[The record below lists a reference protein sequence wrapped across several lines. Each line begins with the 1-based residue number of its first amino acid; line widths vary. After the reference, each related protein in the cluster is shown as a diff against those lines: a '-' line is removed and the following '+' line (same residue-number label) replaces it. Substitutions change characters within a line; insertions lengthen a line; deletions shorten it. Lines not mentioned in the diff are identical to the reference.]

1 MLYAEVIV
9 DITSEALD
17 RPFSYI
23 IPEEMEKEIAVG
35 ASLRVPFGTREV
47 RGFCIGIS
55 DRCEMD
61 PGKMKTVSAVVTD
74 EETAEARLVALAV
87 WMSRTYGGV
96 LTKSLRVVLPT
107 KKKMNP
113 LMIRRAFLTD
123 REAAKNYREKLT
135 KRQKKR
141 ADVID
146 SLLLEDGQ
154 LVSRLVAEYG
164 VTLPIIRGL
173 EKDGVI
179 SVLASEKVRRAG
191 EFSGRA
197 GAPVIL
203 TPEQAKAVSD
213 IRREWREK
221 KRPVLLSGITGSGKT
236 LVYMELIAD
245 ALREGK
251 QAIVLI
257 PEIALTAQ
265 TVRRFVERF
274 GMRVSFLHSRLSEG
288 EKYDQM
294 KAARRGDLS
303 IMVGPRSAL
312 FTPFRNLG
320 LIVIDEEHEETYRSE
335 LVPRY
340 HARETAVER
349 AGIEGANVLMGSAT
363 PSLTASYRVETGEY
377 AGVSLGQRY
386 GEAILPETVI
396 VDMRKEAMA
405 GRRSIFSEILRDR
418 IRECVDR
425 GEQCMLFL
433 NRRGYAGF
441 VSCRAC
447 GHVVKCP
454 HCDVSLTRHKNGRLI
469 CHYCGYEMPDMNTC
483 PECGSSHFGGLT
495 LGTEQVEE
503 MVHAEFPG
511 IRTLRMDYDT
521 TRGKEGHTKIL
532 ADFGA
537 GSADVLIGTQMIVK
551 GHDFPNV
558 TLVGVLM
565 ADLSLNAD
573 DYRSA
578 ERTYQLVT
586 QAVGRA
592 GRGKKR
598 GCAVIQTFAPDHYAV
613 RSAANQAYAPF
624 YREEIAYRRILHYPP
639 VGTMM
644 AVLGSCEN
652 EKLLSTGMTYLKKFI
667 ARIDPGNA
675 LMAIG
680 PAPQSVGKVRD
691 RYRQVI
697 YLRHERM
704 DYLILARDKILEY
717 IEINSGFEKI
727 RVEFDMNV

>member
-23 IPEEMEKEIAVG
+23 IPEEMEKDIAVG
-35 ASLRVPFGTREV
+35 VSLMVPFGAREV

-55 DRCEMD
+55 DRCEVD
-61 PGKMKTVSAVVTD
+61 PGKMKPVSSVVTD

-113 LMIRRAFLTD
+113 LMIRRAYLND
-123 REAAKNYREKLT
+123 REEAKVYAGSLT

-141 ADVID
+141 ADVIE
-146 SLLLEDGQ
+146 SLLAEDGQ
-154 LVSRLVAEYG
+154 LISRLARNYG
-164 VTLPIIRGL
+164 VTPSILRGL

-179 SVLASEKVRRAG
+179 RILESEKMRRAG
-191 EFSGRA
+191 KFTESTGER
-197 GAPVIL
+197 VTL
-203 TPEQAKAVSD
+203 TSEQAAAAAA
-213 IRREWREK
+213 IRSEWQGK
-221 KRPVLLSGITGSGKT
+221 NRPVLLTGITGSGKT

-245 ALREGK
+245 VLREGK

-274 GMRVSFLHSRLSEG
+274 GDRVSFLHSRLSDG

-294 KAARRGDLS
+294 KAARSGDLS

-320 LIVIDEEHEETYRSE
+320 LIVIDEEHEETYHSE

-340 HARETAVER
+340 HARETAIER
-349 AGIEGANVLMGSAT
+349 ARIEGANVLMGSAT
-363 PSLTASYRVETGEY
+363 PSLTASYRVQTGEY
-377 AGVSLGQRY
+377 AGVTLGQRY
-386 GEAILPETVI
+386 GDAVLPETVI
-396 VDMRKEAMA
+396 VDMRKETMA
-405 GRRSIFSEILRDR
+405 GRRSVFSETLRKKM
-418 IRECVDR
+418 RECADR

-441 VSCRAC
+441 VNCRSC
-447 GHVVKCP
+447 GYVVKCP

-469 CHYCGYEMPDMNTC
+469 CHYCGYEMPDMDKC
-483 PECGSSHFGGLT
+483 PECGSVHFGGMT

-503 MVHAEFPG
+503 MVHSEFPG
-511 IRTLRMDYDT
+511 MRTLRMDYDT

-532 ADFGA
+532 ADFAA
-537 GSADVLIGTQMIVK
+537 GCADVLIGTQMIVK

-565 ADLSLNAD
+565 ADQSLNAE
-573 DYRSA
+573 DYRSG
-578 ERTYQLVT
+578 ERTYQLIT

-592 GRGKKR
+592 GRGTKR
-598 GCAVIQTFAPDHYAV
+598 GCAVIQTYAPEHYAV
-613 RSAANQAYAPF
+613 KSASNQSYGPF
-624 YREEIAYRRILHYPP
+624 YSEEIAYRRILHYPP

-652 EKLLSTGMTYLKKFI
+652 EKLLTTGMTYLKKYI
-667 ARIDPGNA
+667 GRIDPGNA

-680 PAPQSVGKVRD
+680 PAPQSVGKIRD

-697 YLRHERM
+697 YLRHEKR

-717 IEINSGFEKI
+717 IEINSGFENI

>member
-23 IPEEMEKEIAVG
+23 IPEEMEREIAVG
-35 ASLRVPFGTREV
+35 ASLMVPFGAREV
-47 RGFCIGIS
+47 RGFCIGIT
-55 DRCEMD
+55 DRCEVD
-61 PGKMKTVSAVVTD
+61 PGKMKPVSAVVTD
-74 EETAEARLVALAV
+74 EETAEAKLVALAV

-113 LMIRRAFLTD
+113 LLIRRAFLVD
-123 REAAKNYREKLT
+123 REAAADYRKKLT

-146 SLLLEDGQ
+146 ALLLEDGQ
-154 LVSRLVAEYG
+154 LISKLAAEYG
-164 VTLPIIRGL
+164 VTPPMIRGL

-179 SVLASEKVRRAG
+179 RILSSEKVRRPG
-191 EFSGRA
+191 TFDG
-197 GAPVIL
+197 GAEAHAAL
-203 TPEQAKAVSD
+203 TQEQSEAVES
-213 IRREWREK
+213 IRREWQGE
-221 KRPVLLSGITGSGKT
+221 KRPVLLTGVTGSGKT

-245 ALREGK
+245 VLREGK

-274 GMRVSFLHSRLSEG
+274 GGKVSFLHSRLSEG

-312 FTPFRNLG
+312 FTPFRDLG
-320 LIVIDEEHEETYRSE
+320 LIVIDEEHEETYHSE

-340 HARETAVER
+340 HARETAIER
-349 AGIEGANVLMGSAT
+349 ARIEGAHVVMGSAT
-363 PSLTASYRVETGEY
+363 PSLTASYRVQTGEY
-377 AGVSLGQRY
+377 AGVTLGQRY
-386 GEAILPETVI
+386 GKAVLPETVI
-396 VDMRKEAMA
+396 VDMRKETMA
-405 GRRSIFSEILRDR
+405 GRRSVFSETLREKM
-418 IRECVDR
+418 RECLDR

-441 VSCRAC
+441 VNCRSC

-469 CHYCGYEMPDMNTC
+469 CHYCGYEMPDMDRC
-483 PECGSSHFGGLT
+483 PECGSDHFGGMT

-503 MVHAEFPG
+503 MVHREFPG
-511 IRTLRMDYDT
+511 IRTLRMDFDT

-537 GSADVLIGTQMIVK
+537 GCADVLIGTQMIVK
-551 GHDFPNV
+551 GHDFANV

-565 ADLSLNAD
+565 ADMSLNAD

-578 ERTYQLVT
+578 ERTYQLIT

-598 GCAVIQTFAPDHYAV
+598 GCAVIQTYNPDHYAV
-613 RSAANQAYAPF
+613 KNAARQSYAPF
-624 YREEIAYRRILHYPP
+624 YREEIAFRRILRYPP
-639 VGTMM
+639 AGTMM
-644 AVLGSCEN
+644 AVLGSSEN

-667 ARIDPGNA
+667 GRIDPGNVLLA
-675 LMAIG
+675 VG
-680 PAPQSVGKVRD
+680 PAPQSVGKIKD

-697 YLRHERM
+697 YLRHEKRE
-704 DYLILARDKILEY
+704 YLILARDRILEY
-717 IEINSGFEKI
+717 IEINPGFEDI
-727 RVEFDMNV
+727 RVEFDLNV

>member
-9 DITSEALD
+9 DITAEALD

-23 IPEEMEKEIAVG
+23 IPEELEKDIAVG

-47 RGFCIGIS
+47 RGYCIGIS

-113 LMIRRAFLTD
+113 LMIRRAFLVD
-123 REAAKNYREKLT
+123 REAAENYREKLT

-146 SLLLEDGQ
+146 SLLSEDGQ

-164 VTLPIIRGL
+164 VTPPILRGL

-179 SVLASEKVRRAG
+179 RILASEKVRRAG
-191 EFSGRA
+191 EFSGGA
-197 GAPVIL
+197 GEPVTL
-203 TPEQAKAVSD
+203 TPEQAAAVSN
-213 IRREWREK
+213 IRREWCGK

-245 ALREGK
+245 TLREGK

-265 TVRRFVERF
+265 TVRRFVGRF
-274 GMRVSFLHSRLSEG
+274 G
-288 EKYDQM
+288 D
-294 KAARRGDLS
+294 
-303 IMVGPRSAL
+303 MVGPRSAL
-312 FTPFRNLG
+312 FTPFRNPG
-320 LIVIDEEHEETYRSE
+320 LIVIDEEHEESYRSE

-340 HARETAVER
+340 HARETAVKR
-349 AGIEGANVLMGSAT
+349 AQIEGANVLMGSAT
-363 PSLTASYRVETGEY
+363 PSLTAAYRVQTGEY

-386 GEAILPETVI
+386 GEALLPETVI
-396 VDMRKEAMA
+396 VDMRKEKMA
-405 GRRSIFSEILRDR
+405 GRRSIFSEILRKKMQ
-418 IRECVDR
+418 ECADR

-441 VSCRAC
+441 VSCRSC
-447 GHVVKCP
+447 GYVVKCP

-469 CHYCGYEMPDMNTC
+469 CHYCGYEMPDTDMC
-483 PECGSSHFGGLT
+483 PECGSPHFGGLT

-503 MVHAEFPG
+503 MVHAEFPD
-511 IRTLRMDYDT
+511 IRTLRMDFDT

-558 TLVGVLM
+558 TLVGILM

-578 ERTYQLVT
+578 ERTYQLIT

-598 GCAVIQTFAPDHYAV
+598 GCAVIQTYNPEHYAV
-613 RSAANQAYAPF
+613 RSAADQSYGPF

-639 VGTMM
+639 VGSMM

-652 EKLLSTGMTYLKKFI
+652 EKLLSTGMLYLKKFI
-667 ARIDPGNA
+667 ERIDPGNA

-680 PAPQSVGKVRD
+680 PAPQSVGKIKD
-691 RYRQVI
+691 RYRKVI
-697 YLRHERM
+697 YLRHEKRE
-704 DYLILARDKILEY
+704 YLILARDKLLEY
-717 IEINSGFEKI
+717 IDINPGFEKI